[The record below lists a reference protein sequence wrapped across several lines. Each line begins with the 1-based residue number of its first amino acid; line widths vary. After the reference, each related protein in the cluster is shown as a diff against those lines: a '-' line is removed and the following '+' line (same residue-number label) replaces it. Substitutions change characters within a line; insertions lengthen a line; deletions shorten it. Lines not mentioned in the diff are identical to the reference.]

1 VTILAGEGEVGVRTA
16 QRLRAAV
23 LGPMG
28 GGTTRRRASDA
39 FRLALALLV
48 VVVSIPV
55 MRDNTALELGI
66 VRALNPPPGA
76 IAWLVTSAF
85 WLGSAGV
92 IASVALLSLLTP
104 RLIVVRRI
112 AVAALATWA
121 LCELLSVLLGPDAGR
136 PHTSTLSGVDV
147 SYPVTQLAVTVAVAG
162 IALPYLS
169 RPLHRTMAL
178 LIAVA
183 LIAAVAG
190 GFAVPV
196 NAVSSIAIG
205 WGVIAAMHL
214 VTGSPLG
221 LPSAQEVTDGIA
233 ELSVTVDEVSRA
245 PHQVWGVEQFVGRD
259 AAGATIELSVY
270 GRDAASARL
279 LAKLWRFCFYRDSGP
294 TLIVDRI
301 QQVEHEAYLT
311 FMAGRAGVL
320 VPEVLAAGRFG
331 PSQDAAIVTRLP
343 RGPALRDAE
352 PAALSD
358 DMLGKILRAVLQ
370 LRSAGIA
377 HGALGITTIL
387 LSSDGACLVVGPR
400 GASRRRRR
408 GGSGRACPEVRG
420 RADRGSGRPDAGR
433 GGPARHHH
441 APAAIGVQSGR
452 GRGAPGA

>member
-169 RPLHRTMAL
+169 RP
-178 LIAVA
+178 
-183 LIAAVAG
+183 
-190 GFAVPV
+190 
-196 NAVSSIAIG
+196 
-205 WGVIAAMHL
+205 
-214 VTGSPLG
+214 
-221 LPSAQEVTDGIA
+221 
-233 ELSVTVDEVSRA
+233 
-245 PHQVWGVEQFVGRD
+245 
-259 AAGATIELSVY
+259 
-270 GRDAASARL
+270 
-279 LAKLWRFCFYRDSGP
+279 
-294 TLIVDRI
+294 
-301 QQVEHEAYLT
+301 
-311 FMAGRAGVL
+311 
-320 VPEVLAAGRFG
+320 
-331 PSQDAAIVTRLP
+331 
-343 RGPALRDAE
+343 
-352 PAALSD
+352 
-358 DMLGKILRAVLQ
+358 
-370 LRSAGIA
+370 
-377 HGALGITTIL
+377 
-387 LSSDGACLVVGPR
+387 
-400 GASRRRRR
+400 RRRRSELR
-408 GGSGRACPEVRG
+408 
-420 RADRGSGRPDAGR
+420 
-433 GGPARHHH
+433 
-441 APAAIGVQSGR
+441 Q
-452 GRGAPGA
+452 